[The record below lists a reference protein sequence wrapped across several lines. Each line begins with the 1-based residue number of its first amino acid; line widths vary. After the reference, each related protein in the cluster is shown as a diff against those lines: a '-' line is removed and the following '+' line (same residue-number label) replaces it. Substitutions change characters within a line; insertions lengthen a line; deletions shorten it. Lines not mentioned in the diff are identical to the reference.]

1 MSRPGDPRTPSGW
14 WKVERF
20 SLSFLWPARL
30 PAATQTRTA
39 MSGGRYQGYLLD
51 TNIVSI
57 LFKRSHPLTYINGR
71 GSG

>member
-1 MSRPGDPRTPSGW
+1 
-14 WKVERF
+14 
-20 SLSFLWPARL
+20 
-30 PAATQTRTA
+30 